1 MEKLQL
7 DIWSD
12 MLCPFCFIGKR
23 NLDEALARFEHKDDI
38 QIQWHSFQLAPYLQY
53 DATIDA
59 HQALANHK
67 NMDYLQAKQLN
78 EQVAQMAKHA
88 GITFNLDQMKWA
100 NSYDA
105 HRVLQFAKSKELTHA
120 LEDCLFE
127 AVFVKGENISDKST
141 LLTLAVEVGLP
152 IEEMEQLLYSDA
164 YGEAVN
170 QDIQLGGQYGL
181 RGVPFFVAFNSISFS
196 GALPPETFLE
206 ALRDIHS
213 KWKASTME
221 KSTLSGESCDIEGNC

>member
-23 NLDEALARFEHKDDI
+23 NLNKALAQFEHKDDI
-38 QIQWHSFQLAPYLQY
+38 QIIWHSFQLAPYLQY

-67 NMDYLQAKQLN
+67 NIDYLQAKQLN
-78 EQVAQMAKHA
+78 EQVAQMAKQA
-88 GITFNLDQMKWA
+88 GITFNLEGMKWA

-105 HRVLQFAKSKELTHA
+105 HRLLQLAKQKQFAHA
-120 LEDCLFE
+120 LEDRLFE
-127 AVFVKGENISDKST
+127 AVFVNGENISDQET
-141 LLTLAVEVGLP
+141 LLTIAAEIRLPKEEVEHLLHSDKFG
-152 IEEMEQLLYSDA
+152 EE
-164 YGEAVN
+164 VN
-170 QDIQLGGQYGL
+170 QDMQLGGQYGL
-181 RGVPFFVAFNSISFS
+181 RGVPFFVAFNRISFN

-206 ALRDIHS
+206 ALRDIHAQ
-213 KWKASTME
+213 WKASIME
-221 KSTLSGESCDIEGNC
+221 QANYSGEHCDIEGNC